1 MYALFETEFGIRM
14 VRAQERLRAVNPS
27 NEEAQLLQIDQHMP
41 LLSVER
47 LAFTYHDTPM
57 EWRRALNRTDT
68 HYYDNELN

>member
-1 MYALFETEFGIRM
+1 M
-14 VRAQERLRAVNPS
+14 VGDVLQG
-27 NEEAQLLQIDQHMP
+27 LLQIEQNLP

-57 EWRRALNRTDT
+57 EWRRGLYRTDT

>member
-1 MYALFETEFGIRM
+1 
-14 VRAQERLRAVNPS
+14 
-27 NEEAQLLQIDQHMP
+27 MP

-57 EWRRALNRTDT
+57 EWRRGIYRTDT